1 MERCQ
6 KLKQKQVNELRET
19 IKTSKKADEVKR
31 AQAIIMIDGN
41 VSNETITA
49 MTGYQRRQ
57 AYGLR
62 KKYLKSGISSI
73 VDRRKGKPK
82 ELLTRKQ
89 REEIIETVK
98 TKAPKDVGYAHEHWT
113 SGLLGDYIETKYG
126 VKYKSKTSLYLIFRK
141 SSFTYHKPGRKYHLR
156 DEREVAE
163 FRRKAKETLGKAWKE
178 KDTIVLCEDEM
189 ILSTQTT
196 FQKIWLPRN
205 EYPRIEISNNRKN
218 RSVYGFLNAKT
229 GTEHAWKTE
238 YQNMFITKNILK
250 ELRKIYPT
258 EKLLIFWDRAGWHHG
273 SVVQEFIKQDKNIE
287 TVYFPRYSP
296 EENPQEH
303 VWKNGRSAV
312 THNAFI
318 NDIDTTTNTFTKYL
332 NATKFRYS
340 LLGFSAGL

>member
-6 KLKQKQVNELRET
+6 KLKQKQIKELREA

-31 AQAIIMIDGN
+31 AQAIIMVDGH
-41 VSNETITA
+41 VSDEVITV
-49 MTGYQRRQ
+49 MTGYRRRQ

-62 KKYLKSGISSI
+62 KQYLERGLASI

-89 REEIIETVK
+89 REEIIATVK
-98 TKAPKDVGYAHEHWT
+98 TKTPQAVGYAQEHWT

-126 VKYKSKTSLYLIFRK
+126 ARYKSKTSLYLIFRK
-141 SSFTYHKPGRKYHLR
+141 SSFTYHKPGRKYHLS
-156 DEREVAE
+156 DEREVAS
-163 FRRKAKETLGKAWKE
+163 FRRKAKETLE
-178 KDTIVLCEDEM
+178 KSWPEKNTVILCEDEM

-196 FQKIWLPRN
+196 FQKIWLPKN
-205 EYPRIEISNNRKN
+205 EYPKIEISNTRKN
-218 RSVYGFLNAKT
+218 RSGYGFLNVKT
-229 GTEHAWKTE
+229 GTEHAWETE
-238 YQNMFITKNILK
+238 YQNMFTTRDILK

-258 EKLLIFWDRAGWHHG
+258 EKFLIFWDGAGWHRG
-273 SVVQEFIKQDKNIE
+273 AIVQEFIKKDKNIE

-303 VWKNGRSAV
+303 VWKNERSAV

-318 NDIDTTTNTFTKYL
+318 KNIDE
-332 NATKFRYS
+332 
-340 LLGFSAGL
+340 

>member
-6 KLKQKQVNELRET
+6 KLKQKQINELREA

-31 AQAIIMIDGN
+31 AQAIIMVDGN
-41 VSNETITA
+41 GSDESITV

-62 KKYLKSGISSI
+62 KKYLEHGIESI
-73 VDRRKGKPK
+73 VDKRQGKPK
-82 ELLTRKQ
+82 ELLTRRQ

-98 TKAPKDVGYAHEHWT
+98 SKTPQAVGYACEHWT
-113 SGLLGDYIETKYG
+113 SGLLADYIETKYS
-126 VKYKSKTSLYLIFRK
+126 VKYKSKTSLYVIFRK

-156 DEREVAE
+156 DEQEVAL
-163 FRRKAKETLGKAWKE
+163 FRKKANKMLEKAWPE
-178 KDTIVLCEDEM
+178 NNTVILCEDEM

-196 FQKIWLPRN
+196 FQKIWLPKN
-205 EYPRIEISNNRKN
+205 EYPRIEISNTRKN
-218 RSVYGFLNAKT
+218 RNVYGFLNVKT

-238 YQNMFITKNILK
+238 YQNMFITKNVLR

-258 EKLLIFWDRAGWHHG
+258 EKLLVFWDGAGWHRG
-273 SVVQEFIKQDKNIE
+273 AVVQEFIEKDKNIE
-287 TVYFPRYSP
+287 TAYFPRYSP

-303 VWKNGRSAV
+303 VWKNGRSAI

-318 NDIDTTTNTFTKYL
+318 ENIDEATDKFAKYL
-332 NATKFRYS
+332 NATKFPYS
-340 LLGFSAGL
+340 FLGFSAGL